1 MKKFVINKNQKLG
14 RREITAPKLTMTEFN
29 NLVHE
34 KLLDYAVELTEDEKT
49 KLPAEIWDKTKVN
62 SSLICGTLINLLYEE
77 EEHSFNE
84 KIKTDLCDFCFSPKD
99 YEIFNTI
106 IVKGIP
112 IIEYTICYNYG
123 PGTIIYFYW
132 DGTSFRAYL
141 PYVGNYINIDEG
153 SEIYQDLTKDV
164 EYLDKQGLR
173 LKEDY
178 KLTKDSE
185 PDEIY
190 STLKWVWQ
198 RNGIKMD
205 ISLFPIPNY
214 EACKKDL
221 EACIKDGKRN

>member
-14 RREITAPKLTMTEFN
+14 RREIIAPKLTMTEFN
-29 NLVHE
+29 NLVRE
-34 KLLDYAVELTEDEKT
+34 KLSDYAIELAEDEKNI
-49 KLPAEIWDKTKVN
+49 LPANIWDKTKVN
-62 SSLICGTLINLLYEE
+62 SSLICSTLVNLLYEE
-77 EEHSFNE
+77 ERSFNE
-84 KIKTDLCDFCFSPKD
+84 KVHADLCDFCFSPKD
-99 YEIFNTI
+99 YDVCDII

-112 IIEYTICYNYG
+112 VIEYTICYNYG

-164 EYLDKQGLR
+164 EYLEKQGLR

-178 KLTKDSE
+178 ELTKDSD

-205 ISLFPIPNY
+205 MSLFPIPNY
-214 EACKKDL
+214 EECKKDL
-221 EACIKDGKRN
+221 KACIKDGKRN